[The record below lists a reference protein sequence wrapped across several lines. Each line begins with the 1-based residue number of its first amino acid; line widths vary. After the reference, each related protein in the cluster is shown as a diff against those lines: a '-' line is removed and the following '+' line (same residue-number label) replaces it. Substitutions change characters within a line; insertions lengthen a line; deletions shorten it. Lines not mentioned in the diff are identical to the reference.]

1 MDKVI
6 NIIVDLNTEICK
18 DDSLGAGFEIGHS
31 YFCDKP
37 ENVTDSFIKR
47 VVKYDII
54 PTIQEYW
61 FDNEKKAKEWAE
73 KLIKAIN
80 D

>member
-1 MDKVI
+1 M
-6 NIIVDLNTEICK
+6 
-18 DDSLGAGFEIGHS
+18 
-31 YFCDKP
+31 
-37 ENVTDSFIKR
+37 TDSHVRR

-73 KLIKAIN
+73 KLIKVIN